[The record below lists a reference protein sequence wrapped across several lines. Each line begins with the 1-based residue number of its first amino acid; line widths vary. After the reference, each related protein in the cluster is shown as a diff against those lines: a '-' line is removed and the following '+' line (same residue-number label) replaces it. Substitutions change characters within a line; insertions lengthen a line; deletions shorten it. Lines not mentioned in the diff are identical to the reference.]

1 MGFQKEV
8 GKWGKEMGQREKKG
22 EGVVE
27 EEEGELINRDL

>member
-1 MGFQKEV
+1 MGFQKEE

-27 EEEGELINRDL
+27 EEGELINRDL